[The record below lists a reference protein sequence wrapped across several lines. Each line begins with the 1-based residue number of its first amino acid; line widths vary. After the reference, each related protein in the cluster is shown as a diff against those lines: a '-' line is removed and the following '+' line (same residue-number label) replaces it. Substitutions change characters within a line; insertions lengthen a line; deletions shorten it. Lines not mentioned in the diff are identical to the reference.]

1 MYATTKV
8 AKMNILNPT
17 SASII
22 KRRLFSSSIP
32 INGNVFLSRNFYNNN
47 MRRLRATKLLPTS
60 QKLVQNRQFTLK
72 RQNSYSY
79 QEELSG
85 DLKMVLSSIGS
96 TKEVQYWLKHYGN
109 SGKKEIAVI
118 KIGGAILRDE
128 ELLNTLINSV
138 SFLHPTRVPGD
149 HFWVLFCGETVI
161 FHLATNF

>member
-22 KRRLFSSSIP
+22 KRRLLSSSIP

-72 RQNSYSY
+72 RQNKIQKKQYY
-79 QEELSG
+79 HHNNV
-85 DLKMVLSSIGS
+85 LKQFPQNVYVIKGG
-96 TKEVQYWLKHYGN
+96 KEVMITTTTTTIL
-109 SGKKEIAVI
+109 III
-118 KIGGAILRDE
+118 KI
-128 ELLNTLINSV
+128 
-138 SFLHPTRVPGD
+138 
-149 HFWVLFCGETVI
+149 
-161 FHLATNF
+161 

>member
-1 MYATTKV
+1 MAMYATTKV

-60 QKLVQNRQFTLK
+60 QKLVQDRQFTLK

-85 DLKMVLSSIGS
+85 DLKIPEG
-96 TKEVQYWLKHYGN
+96 
-109 SGKKEIAVI
+109 
-118 KIGGAILRDE
+118 
-128 ELLNTLINSV
+128 
-138 SFLHPTRVPGD
+138 
-149 HFWVLFCGETVI
+149 
-161 FHLATNF
+161 